1 VAKATALFA
10 ARPTG
15 AGDPTLRGIAG
26 IGNLIRGEAYVLGYI
41 DGFWIIAW
49 VLTAGIVLLLLLRSP
64 LPNPMRYGRPGLV
77 GSTPQDRSPHRN
89 FGLSISSPFAFSGSA
104 QGLLAIV
111 RHWSPPHQTTREYD
125 TADNQ
130 CGPN

>member
-1 VAKATALFA
+1 MKFPVFSLLAGNLAFSETSSQLTPPSSGESIANLTFGRADGAVAKATALFA
-10 ARPTG
+10 ACPTG

-64 LPNPMRYGRPGLV
+64 LPNPMR
-77 GSTPQDRSPHRN
+77 
-89 FGLSISSPFAFSGSA
+89 
-104 QGLLAIV
+104 
-111 RHWSPPHQTTREYD
+111 
-125 TADNQ
+125 
-130 CGPN
+130 

>member
-1 VAKATALFA
+1 MRGGTTELTLVGGHEGSNPAPSSGESIANLTFGRADGAVAKATALFA

-64 LPNPMRYGRPGLV
+64 LP
-77 GSTPQDRSPHRN
+77 
-89 FGLSISSPFAFSGSA
+89 
-104 QGLLAIV
+104 
-111 RHWSPPHQTTREYD
+111 TRCD
-125 TADNQ
+125 D
-130 CGPN
+130 